1 MKLVAAMHQPAE
13 VNRAAEA
20 LAKAVGLTPAEAQ
33 FRLAAA
39 PPSMLARLDDEAAA
53 ALIREL
59 DPLGL
64 GCVSCNFPVPD
75 DQARTIARTVTFEP
89 LALVCAPRA
98 GKPLPL
104 RYDELRLILRGLQ
117 VERTRSEI
125 IQNAKAGAG
134 MPVGPAPGG
143 QVERRRKVE
152 ESTSHFLLVYD
163 ALGRCA
169 RLAEG
174 QLSFACLPPP
184 IEPSGMANIARIARE
199 LRARA
204 PQALFDDRLLRMSR
218 RTLLFAPTRQT
229 GMVGARST
237 LESESFAQS
246 VDLMAEVLFQAALAG
261 RLQ

>member
-1 MKLVAAMHQPAE
+1 VKLVAAMHQPAE

-104 RYDELRLILRGLQ
+104 RYDELRPHPSRAARWNAPAVKSSRTPRRGPGCRWGLRQ
-117 VERTRSEI
+117 
-125 IQNAKAGAG
+125 
-134 MPVGPAPGG
+134 
-143 QVERRRKVE
+143 
-152 ESTSHFLLVYD
+152 
-163 ALGRCA
+163 
-169 RLAEG
+169 
-174 QLSFACLPPP
+174 
-184 IEPSGMANIARIARE
+184 
-199 LRARA
+199 
-204 PQALFDDRLLRMSR
+204 
-218 RTLLFAPTRQT
+218 
-229 GMVGARST
+229 
-237 LESESFAQS
+237 
-246 VDLMAEVLFQAALAG
+246 AG
-261 RLQ
+261 RSSGGSRWRSPPRTSCWSTTRWALRPAG